1 LKGKGAKRQP
11 KKKSGVCVLMKGG
24 SFWALFCCLLGAP
37 CIPVLFKCFKDV
49 QHECGYCG
57 PPLAVV
63 HKKDGHFE
71 LLIDL

>member
-1 LKGKGAKRQP
+1 
-11 KKKSGVCVLMKGG
+11 MKGG
-24 SFWALFCCLLGAP
+24 SLWALLCCLLGAP
-37 CIPVLFKCFKDV
+37 CIPYLFKCFKDV

-63 HKKDGHFE
+63 DKKDGHFE